1 MKIII
6 AGAGAV
12 GTHLAKLLSGEK
24 QDIILMDDDEERLG
38 RLGNNFD
45 LLTVNISPTS
55 ISGLKEA
62 GVAGADLFIAVTPDE
77 SRNMTA
83 CMLAT
88 SLGAQK
94 TVARINN
101 YEYLL
106 PKHKEFFA
114 KLGVDSL
121 IYPEMLAAK
130 EIVDA
135 VKMSWIR
142 QWWEFAGGA
151 LVLLGTKMRETAE
164 ILNVPLHELGGRN
177 IPFHIVA
184 IKRGNETIIPRGDD
198 SILLND
204 IVYFTTTKKYLPY
217 IRKIAGKENE
227 ADIRNVMIMGGS
239 RIAVRTVQYMPE
251 YMRTKIIE
259 SDFNRCNRLTE
270 LVDDKVMIINGDG
283 RDMELLLEEG
293 IKNTEA
299 FVALTGNSETNIL
312 ACLAAKRLGITK
324 TVAEVENIDYISMAE
339 SLDIGT
345 VINKKFIAASH
356 IYQMMLDAD
365 VSNVKCL
372 TFANADVAEF
382 TVKAGS
388 RITRSQVKDVGLPKG
403 ATIGGLI
410 RNGEGI
416 LVTGNTTIVE
426 NDHVVVFCLGM
437 MIKKLEKF
445 FN

>member
-38 RLGNNFD
+38 RLGSNFD
-45 LLTVNISPTS
+45 LLAVNISPTS

-151 LVLLGTKMRETAE
+151 LVLLGTKMKETAE
-164 ILNVPLHELGGRN
+164 ILNVSLHELGGRN

-184 IKRGNETIIPRGDD
+184 IKRGSETIIPRGDD
-198 SILLND
+198 TIILND
-204 IVYFTTTKKYLPY
+204 IVYFTTTKKYIPY

-312 ACLAAKRLGITK
+312 ACLAAKRLGISK

-416 LVTGNTTIVE
+416 LVTGNTTIME